1 MATPNKTS
9 STTGAL
15 WAIAL
20 SLAVIAACL
29 VVLVTRQERPSEAER
44 ADGTKVT
51 AQPTKPADE
60 RRLPKSFVVSPGKR
74 ETPEASPVAEST
86 TRVVEIE
93 TPAQPTIAAPPGPE
107 PIVSS
112 GLAPLTYLA
121 TNSPDSKSPASIR
134 GRVTLQGTPPPENPI
149 AALTDNP
156 QCGPLHHGPITTH
169 FFQVSKDGGLADV
182 FVYISRG
189 LSGQKFSAP
198 NAPVVLNQKGC
209 FYDPYVFGIMTGQK
223 LIVKNSDKILHNVHI
238 DPNPDGPNAGRA
250 KNIAEAPGGASVSAS
265 FPAPE
270 DFLRIRCDVHPWMF
284 TYACVV
290 DHPFFAVTDAN
301 GNFVITNVPPGDYTL
316 TALHRKVNN
325 GRGGETQE
333 ITLTGG
339 QAATANFTIQAPKP
353 DNRIA
358 RQR

>member
-60 RRLPKSFVVSPGKR
+60 RRLPKSFVVS
-74 ETPEASPVAEST
+74 
-86 TRVVEIE
+86 
-93 TPAQPTIAAPPGPE
+93 PAQPTIAAPPGPE

-209 FYDPYVFGIMTGQK
+209 F
-223 LIVKNSDKILHNVHI
+223 
-238 DPNPDGPNAGRA
+238 
-250 KNIAEAPGGASVSAS
+250 
-265 FPAPE
+265 
-270 DFLRIRCDVHPWMF
+270 
-284 TYACVV
+284 
-290 DHPFFAVTDAN
+290 
-301 GNFVITNVPPGDYTL
+301 
-316 TALHRKVNN
+316 
-325 GRGGETQE
+325 
-333 ITLTGG
+333 
-339 QAATANFTIQAPKP
+339 
-353 DNRIA
+353 
-358 RQR
+358 